1 MGNEVSSVLVNGKT
15 MSFQGNFGFK
25 LNNQEYTAKNGKVYN
40 SQGKPIKELRM
51 PEYIAEHFFA
61 MSSMGD
67 DNQDNTFSQRDIDYA
82 IDLQCGSTNGTNTR
96 ADVRLR
102 TLTGPKGK
110 VQTGKTTAT
119 NGVFSSQYKSNETG
133 RISTISVWI
142 NK

>member
-1 MGNEVSSVLVNGKT
+1 MGNEVSSVLVNGQK

-25 LNNQEYTAKNGKVYN
+25 LNNQEYTARNGRIYN
-40 SQGKPIKELRM
+40 SQGKPIKELWM

-67 DNQDNTFSQRDIDYA
+67 DNQDNTFTQRDIDYA
-82 IDLQCGSTNGTNTR
+82 NDLQCGLTNSTNTR

-102 TLTGPKGK
+102 TLTGSKGK
-110 VQTGKTTAT
+110 VQRGKTVVE

-133 RISTISVWI
+133 RTSTISVWI
-142 NK
+142 NE